1 MHPRTLL
8 AGFLALGS
16 LYACAA
22 PSAGGEAVG
31 EGRAAIV
38 GGSPSSAAE
47 DSVVLIAMTGGGFC
61 SGTLIAPN
69 LVLTARHCVSNLDD
83 NTGAVTS
90 DMAPASLKIATGVS
104 ATPAK
109 ATVKGKRV
117 FHDTATTLEGHDL
130 SLILLEADVPG
141 AKLSEVRFTA
151 PVVAEDTVAVG
162 YGDNGNGQVTPGRYR
177 RAGVKVT
184 SVGPANY
191 SFKPKTGA
199 SIPVDV
205 PAGDFATGESTCFG
219 DSGGPL
225 FDAQGRVIGVTS
237 RGIDDSCLDR
247 PSLFTSAVAMKAL
260 IDEAMEVAQPGGS
273 KTSSSSSGSSPKD
286 EGSSSGSSGRTTSSS
301 SGGGDDEEEEATPRS
316 TSPRY
321 QSYTQTSSCAA
332 SPASAGAGWL
342 GFGLALGFGVL
353 LAGRRRRHSTDV

>member
-1 MHPRTLL
+1 MHARALL
-8 AGFLALGS
+8 AGIVALGS

-22 PSAGGEAVG
+22 PRAGGEVVG

-69 LVLTARHCVSNLDD
+69 LVLTARHCVSNVDE
-83 NTGAVTS
+83 NTGAVTT
-90 DMAPASLKIATGVS
+90 DLAPTSLKIATGVG

-117 FHDTATTLEGHDL
+117 FHDTSTTLEGHDL
-130 SLILLEADVPG
+130 SLILLESDVPG
-141 AKLSEVRFTA
+141 AKISEPRFTA

-162 YGDNGNGQVTPGRYR
+162 YGDDGHGQVTPGRYR
-177 RAGVKVT
+177 RASVKVT

-237 RGIDDSCLDR
+237 RGIDESCLDR
-247 PSLFTSAVAMKAL
+247 PSLFTSTVAMKAL

-273 KTSSSSSGSSPKD
+273 KTSSSSSGSSPQD
-286 EGSSSGSSGRTTSSS
+286 EESSSGSSGRTTSSS
-301 SGGGDDEEEEATPRS
+301 SGGGDEEEESTTRS

-321 QSYTQTSSCAA
+321 QSYTQTNSCAA
-332 SPASAGAGWL
+332 SPASAGGGWL
-342 GFGLALGFGVL
+342 GFALGVGVI
-353 LAGRRRRHSTDV
+353 LASRRRRHSTDV